1 MIIPV
6 KLVNNHKE
14 HTVLFSQ
21 AHYWFPH
28 VTDLSKSMQQSSHS
42 LSLFLVP
49 LKSWLCCQKGLVY
62 AKCQNIPSIQWQ
74 SLWKKLPSTQ
84 STHMFHSNFTKEFSL
99 SELNYQ
105 SLLKQVKYCTSLGK
119 SSIIRK
125 TLLNANPP
133 FTYVYLQ
140 NLPNIYLSIYLIQ
153 FVQSLTPKSRT
164 FINKHWIKL
173 SEQNIHI
180 KTSHIICGNIFDI
193 STHRCSKTVEE
204 IAKSPIPH
212 LQQ

>member
-1 MIIPV
+1 MV
-6 KLVNNHKE
+6 SSCNW
-14 HTVLFSQ
+14 SQ
-21 AHYWFPH
+21 QKRVVVESF
-28 VTDLSKSMQQSSHS
+28 S
-42 LSLFLVP
+42 LSLSFSCLSKVGCAAKKDWFTQSARTSPVYNGKVYGKSYLVHNQHTCSILISPKNFLFWV
-49 LKSWLCCQKGLVY
+49 
-62 AKCQNIPSIQWQ
+62 
-74 SLWKKLPSTQ
+74 KLPKP
-84 STHMFHSNFTKEFSL
+84 FKI
-99 SELNYQ
+99 
-105 SLLKQVKYCTSLGK
+105 KYCTSLGK

-212 LQQ
+212 LQ